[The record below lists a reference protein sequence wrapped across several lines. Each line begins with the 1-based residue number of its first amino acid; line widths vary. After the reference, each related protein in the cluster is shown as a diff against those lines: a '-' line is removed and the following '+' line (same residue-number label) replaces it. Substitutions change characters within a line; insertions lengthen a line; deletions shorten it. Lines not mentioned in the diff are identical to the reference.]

1 MSTANDSNRRWIF
14 EYGQSFIKIIFR
26 SLYDAEHPLRLL
38 GLTALLVCM
47 AQGLA
52 AAQYLPAD
60 QGRND
65 LNASEVPV
73 FHTGLFRGRQVM
85 YQIINGRPIFEG
97 DIILDHVQQKVPA
110 LGSAQPF
117 ATLGV
122 AYNQYLW
129 PQVSGVAQVPYIV
142 TQPAPTALNDAI
154 TTFNQDLSGVIQFVP
169 RSTQANYVNFDFNP
183 NDQSQVCESNVGMIG
198 GEQSIGGSIDCTLP
212 GLLHE
217 MGHTVGLWHEQQR
230 PDRNSY
236 VKVEY
241 QNIIKGF
248 YPDFN
253 VLIDN
258 AETFGLYD
266 YASIMHYYPFAFSR
280 NGGPTIES
288 IPAGI
293 PLSNTVGY
301 TAGDI
306 DGIERLYGAT
316 PSSVTIT
323 SNPPGLQV
331 IVDNS
336 TYTTP
341 QTFSWALNSQHT
353 LAVANGAQT
362 LDGTTYLYGRWND
375 NGAQIHTITVAPGNG
390 QTTEPITYPG
400 VTVYGAEFVELTK
413 LVFSVYPKGAGKL
426 TEKPAPMTI
435 TGVNGKFYVIRQKV
449 TFTATPNAGYN
460 FYGWFAYY
468 DDAQGANPKTMYI
481 LEQPLSP
488 QFQAGFTPD
497 QVTTI
502 NTTPGD
508 PNDLGAI
515 IDGGF
520 WYTPKNFS
528 PYYDSG
534 WTPGSSHSISVD
546 SPQYPLSYAT
556 RYAFSSWSDS
566 GAQTHDIVV
575 PTGNSAFTAS
585 LIPQYLPIDIVNQSC
600 AGSIALSPPSP
611 QGDGFYDTGTT
622 VTFDETPVSGWKF
635 AGWQGDLSG
644 LTNPQSPDITGEEA
658 VYANYNTAAKP
669 LSITSLSPPNAQ
681 AGGSG
686 FTLTIN
692 GTGFT
697 KKSLVFINS
706 NYRSGTTFVSST
718 QITVPIYS
726 SDIAT
731 AGGFQVGVENFPPGA
746 TCAAWYPVTFLVLN

>member
-1 MSTANDSNRRWIF
+1 MSTVNNGNRQWIF

-26 SLYDAEHPLRLL
+26 SLCDADHPLRLL

-52 AAQYLPAD
+52 AAQYLPAN
-60 QGRND
+60 QGRKDSNTY
-65 LNASEVPV
+65 EVPV
-73 FHTGLFRGRQVM
+73 FYTGIFRGQQVV

-110 LGSAQPF
+110 RGSAQPF

-129 PQVSGVAQVPYIV
+129 PQVSGVAQVPYII

-169 RSTQANYVNFDFNP
+169 RTTQTNYVNFDFNP
-183 NDQSQVCESNVGMIG
+183 NDQSGVCDSNVGMIG
-198 GEQSIGGSIDCTLP
+198 GEQSVGGSIDCTLP

-236 VKVEY
+236 VNVEY
-241 QNIIKGF
+241 QNIIKDF

-253 VLIDN
+253 VLVDN
-258 AETFGLYD
+258 VETFGLYD

-316 PSSVTIT
+316 PSAVTIT
-323 SNPPGLQV
+323 SNPPGLHV

-341 QTFSWALNSQHT
+341 QTFNWALNSQHT
-353 LAVANGAQT
+353 LAVPGDAQT

-375 NGAQIHTITVAPGNG
+375 NGAQTHTITIAPGNG
-390 QTTEPITYPG
+390 QTTEPITSPA
-400 VTVYGAEFVELTK
+400 VTAYSAEFIELTR
-413 LVFSVYPKGAGKL
+413 LAFSVYPEGAGKL
-426 TEKPAPMTI
+426 REKPAPMTI
-435 TGVNGKFYVIRQKV
+435 TGVNGKFYVVRQKV
-449 TFTATPNAGYN
+449 TFTATANAGYN

-481 LEQPLSP
+481 LEQPPSP

-502 NTTPGD
+502 NSTPGD
-508 PNDLGAI
+508 PTDVGAI
-515 IDGGF
+515 IDGDF

-534 WTPGSSHSISVD
+534 WSPGSSHSISVD
-546 SPQYPLSYAT
+546 SPQYPLSYAS
-556 RYAFSSWSDS
+556 RYAFSSWSDG

-585 LIPQYLPIDIVNQSC
+585 LTPQYLPIDTVNQSC

-611 QGDGFYDTGTT
+611 QGDGFYDMGTT

-635 AGWQGDLSG
+635 TGWQGDLSG
-644 LTNPQSPDITGEEA
+644 LTNPKSLDITSEEA

-681 AGGSG
+681 AGGPG

-718 QITVPIYS
+718 QITVPMYT

-731 AGGFQVGVENFPPGA
+731 AGGFQVGVENFPTGA
-746 TCAAWYPVTFLVLN
+746 SCAAWYPVTFLVLN